1 MRVEWHP
8 EQFIKE
14 LNLTLGN
21 KLDESASVIV
31 DNAKGE
37 APVKTGALKESI
49 RKAVDKSTLDAEVGS
64 DLNYSIDVCLGTK
77 NMAPNPF
84 LRRGLSMST
93 SAIKG
98 IFGKK

>member
-1 MRVEWHP
+1 MHP

-31 DNAKGE
+31 DNAKSE
-37 APVKTGALKESI
+37 APVASGALKESI
-49 RKAVDKSTLDAEVGS
+49 RKAVDKDALNAEVGS
-64 DLNYSIDVCLGTK
+64 DLNYALNIELGTK
-77 NMAPNPF
+77 NIPPNPY
-84 LRRGLSMST
+84 LRRGLSKSI
-93 SAIKG
+93 SAIKA